1 MPPLQVTR
9 QTPHSPDP
17 EHYAYNRTL
26 FSFELIFRAIV
37 LRRRLNLVNDPA
49 VVSDIQIMLIRIWRE
64 TREEQNLDKRLALGG
79 KSLLL
84 RGFFQIPRGR
94 SRHSVLCPSSTATM
108 RLRFNL
114 ATLGLA
120 LWFPLICQ
128 AQGGSA
134 NQPEAVAKLFV
145 DAINS
150 KSADRRLALLHPKS
164 RACINTQTQPYYDW
178 IFSRQLKHVIPAAN
192 YKVAATPLSGK
203 PALPSDGKSEYPLSP
218 SHQLQIDFNTGP
230 YSSTSIVL
238 FIVRD
243 SARWYEVLP
252 CPGPDDVAGIRAIEA
267 KRAERERNIESL
279 VARLADPLRAEITAL
294 ARQGRR
300 IDAIKRYRDAT
311 GEDLTTA
318 KDVVDLLAPR

>member
-1 MPPLQVTR
+1 VIASSSWVKR
-9 QTPHSPDP
+9 WWWRR
-17 EHYAYNRTL
+17 EHYAWNEISGR
-26 FSFELIFRAIV
+26 FSFIMDRS
-37 LRRRLNLVNDPA
+37 
-49 VVSDIQIMLIRIWRE
+49 VVSDIQIMLIGLWRE
-64 TREEQNLDKRLALGG
+64 KRKKQNLDKTLALGR

-84 RGFFQIPRGR
+84 RGFFQVPRGR
-94 SRHSVLCPSSTATM
+94 SIYSVLCPSSTATM

-134 NQPEAVAKLFV
+134 NQPEALAKLFV

-164 RACINTQTQPYYDW
+164 RACINAQTQPYYDW

-203 PALPSDGKSEYPLSP
+203 PALPSDGKSEYPLNP

-252 CPGPDDVAGIRAIEA
+252 CPRPDAVAGIRAIEA

-279 VARLADPLRAEITAL
+279 VARLGDPLRAEITAL